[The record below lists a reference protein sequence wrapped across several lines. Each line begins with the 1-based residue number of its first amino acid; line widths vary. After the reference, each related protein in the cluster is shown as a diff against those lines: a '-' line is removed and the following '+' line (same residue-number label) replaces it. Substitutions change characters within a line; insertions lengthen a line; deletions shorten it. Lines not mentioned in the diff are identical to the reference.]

1 MAKISVR
8 KNKEEQGLSPEAEL
22 RRAHSTLYSLRM
34 KGRTCLTPPD
44 VCSVTV
50 TASCTLAVEVI
61 WLLSDLVATLWIV
74 WG

>member
-1 MAKISVR
+1 MSKISVR
-8 KNKEEQGLSPEAEL
+8 KDKVSALRQL
-22 RRAHSTLYSLRM
+22 RRAHSALYSLRM
-34 KGRTCLTPPD
+34 KGRTCLTPQD

-61 WLLSDLVATLWIV
+61 CLLSDLVATLWIV